1 MKNPVLITI
10 FYEFPY
16 HENKHPEYF
25 EFEMETKLLVENV
38 PLVGD
43 VFHLEGLFSKE
54 EIKKMQKDWDLDI
67 KTFAV
72 ELLLVKDRVF
82 HYKNLQIDCIDLFVT
97 EMEWK

>member
-1 MKNPVLITI
+1 
-10 FYEFPY
+10 
-16 HENKHPEYF
+16 
-25 EFEMETKLLVENV
+25 
-38 PLVGD
+38 
-43 VFHLEGLFSKE
+43 
-54 EIKKMQKDWDLDI
+54 MQKDWDLDI